1 MTSPAPTR
9 FGPYVINAPL
19 AVGGMAELYLA
30 QRETPQGLGPTVA
43 LKRLLPH
50 LLGDP
55 SVIRMFLNEAR
66 ITARID
72 HPNVVRILEVG
83 DERGQPFIAMELLH
97 GRTFAQLREEAAESG
112 RRVPLPIAL
121 RVLIEA
127 CRGLDAAHHATDD
140 QGQPL
145 RIVHRDFTPDNI
157 HVGTDGA
164 VKVLDFGIAK
174 SAGTLGGT
182 EPGTL
187 KGKYFY
193 MSPEMISGEPVDHR
207 ADVFA
212 AGAMLYEQLCGHRP
226 FTGHTP
232 LQILSK
238 ISREAPRRPT
248 ELDPSVPLGL
258 ERICL
263 KALARHP
270 QERFDSLALLA
281 DALASVAEAKPADA
295 AQIAAYLAGDTAQL
309 PELPVEAV
317 LQADAGEA
325 RKPRPRKA
333 KRFGPGR
340 LTPRRIALALLVV
353 AAAGGGYWW
362 THRPLPAPAQR
373 LALARAHPEA
383 KARLSLASLAEDPR
397 ATPAQLAE
405 AGALLLAVHADRAAL
420 ELAAGLQR
428 RAPKRVEGYLI
439 EARAAIGLRYGKR
452 AEAAL
457 DRASDLA
464 PKDARP
470 DEARAELR
478 TLQGDLSGALEA
490 IEEASRK
497 APGQGRLVVRRADLL
512 VRLGRLEEA
521 GRITAQALD
530 KGFTP
535 RIAAERAFVTLQLG
549 QRREAVALLKRVLRA
564 EPKLAAAHYYL
575 GAALGQQGDLDQAE
589 REYRTADALDPDDPR
604 AAQALITLLQ
614 GAHREK
620 EAAALKAALEA
631 RTAEA
636 E

>member
-1 MTSPAPTR
+1 VTSPAPTR
-9 FGPYVINAPL
+9 FGPYRINAPL
-19 AVGGMAELYLA
+19 AVGGMAELFLA
-30 QRETPQGLGPTVA
+30 QREEPGGLGPTVA

-97 GRTFAQLREEAAESG
+97 GSTFAQLREQAAERG
-112 RRVPLPIAL
+112 QRVPLPIAL

-157 HVGTDGA
+157 HVGSDGA

-248 ELDPSVPLGL
+248 ELDPSVPLAL

-263 KALARHP
+263 RALARHP
-270 QERFDSLALLA
+270 QDRFDSLAQLA
-281 DALASVAEAKPADA
+281 DALASVAEARPADA
-295 AQIAAYLAGDTAQL
+295 AQIAAHLGGEL

-317 LQADAGEA
+317 LAPANREA
-325 RKPRPRKA
+325 AKPRRARGGRPRTR
-333 KRFGPGR
+333 RF
-340 LTPRRIALALLVV
+340 TARRMVLVLLAL
-353 AAAGGGYWW
+353 AAAGGGFYW
-362 THRPLPAPAQR
+362 THRPLPAPAKR
-373 LALARAHPEA
+373 LAEARRHPEA
-383 KARLSLASLAEDPR
+383 KGRLSLASLAEDPR

-420 ELAAGLQR
+420 ELSEGLER
-428 RAPKRVEGYLI
+428 RRPKSVEGYLI

-457 DRASDLA
+457 DRAQALA
-464 PKDARP
+464 PQDPRP
-470 DEARAELR
+470 DEARADLR
-478 TLQGDLSGALEA
+478 TLQGALSGALEA

-497 APGQGRLVVRRADLL
+497 APGQQRLVVRRADLL

-521 GRITAQALD
+521 GRITAQALEQ
-530 KGFTP
+530 GFTP

-575 GAALGQQGDLDQAE
+575 GAALGQQGDLDGAE
-589 REYRTADALDPDDPR
+589 REYRAADALDPDDLR

-614 GAHREK
+614 GAHREP
-620 EAAALKAALEA
+620 EAAKLKAALDA